1 MTSNYEITKK
11 RVEAEFSGYDHEKIA
26 KKLDLKIDKDYVY
39 IIFLGSEYRV
49 NRISGLT
56 EKITSPN
63 TFEEAD
69 FNTVLT
75 IYDILCDSKEGASPS
90 GEYTFINNLSKV
102 QNAASYAGEGFFK
115 QHEDYFAQHMDRLE
129 KNCLRIGGIPFG
141 KGDISYKIPV
151 FKDLCIVVAFWEADE
166 DFPPQLQIKPDTN
179 TLDYMRYETIW
190 YMAGCLVA
198 ELRK

>member
-1 MTSNYEITKK
+1 MTSNYEITKQ
-11 RVEAEFSGYDHEKIA
+11 RVQAEFHKYDHEKIA
-26 KKLDLKIDKDYVY
+26 KKWDLKIDENY
-39 IIFLGSEYRV
+39 IYLVFFGSEYRV
-49 NRISGLT
+49 NRVSGLT

-69 FNTVLT
+69 FNAVLT

-90 GEYTFINNLSKV
+90 GEYTMINNLSKV
-102 QNAASYAGEGFFK
+102 QNASSYAGEGFFK
-115 QHEDYFAQHMDRLE
+115 QQEEYFATHKDQLEENCRRL
-129 KNCLRIGGIPFG
+129 GGIEFG

-151 FKDLCIVVAFWEADE
+151 FKDLCLVVAFWEADE

-190 YMAGCLVA
+190 YMANCLVDNLKA
-198 ELRK
+198 